1 MTTQEGHEVSAH
13 PEKAETVTFG
23 RVKWFNNRAGYGFLT
38 VTSGEFKD
46 DDVFAHHSAIQVSK
60 EQYRYLVQGEYV
72 QFSLCEINNNNH
84 KWQANN
90 IRGIDGGLLMCET
103 RLASRDNSMT
113 DSHDQPP
120 RPDRRNSHQGA
131 DDDTYYTR
139 PRVPRT
145 QQRHS
150 DDEWSQI
157 KRRPPRV
164 VRSRPVEQSKVA
176 MSDN

>member
-1 MTTQEGHEVSAH
+1 MSTQEGHEVSTH
-13 PEKAETVTFG
+13 PEKAETVSFG

-38 VTSGEFKD
+38 VTSGEYKG
-46 DDVFAHHSAIQVSK
+46 DDVFAHHSAIQVLK

-90 IRGIDGGLLMCET
+90 IRGIDGGMLMCET
-103 RLASRDNSMT
+103 RLVSRDTSMAE
-113 DSHDQPP
+113 SHDTA
-120 RPDRRNSHQGA
+120 RPDRRNAHQV
-131 DDDTYYTR
+131 DEDSYYVR
-139 PRVPRT
+139 PRVPRVS
-145 QQRHS
+145 QRHS

-157 KRRPPRV
+157 KRRPQRV
-164 VRSRPVEQSKVA
+164 VRSRNVEHSKAPVQ

>member
-90 IRGIDGGLLMCET
+90 VRGIDGGMLMCET
-103 RLASRDNSMT
+103 RLVSRDTSMVE
-113 DSHDQPP
+113 SQDQPP
-120 RPDRRNSHQGA
+120 RPDRRSSHQT
-131 DDDTYYTR
+131 DDDGYYTR

-150 DDEWSQI
+150 DDEWGQI
-157 KRRPPRV
+157 KRRQPRV
-164 VRSRPVEQSKVA
+164 VRPRNVEQTKA
-176 MSDN
+176 PMSDA

>member
-1 MTTQEGHEVSAH
+1 MSTQEGHEVSAH
-13 PEKAETVTFG
+13 PEKAETVSFG

-90 IRGIDGGLLMCET
+90 IRGIDGGMLMCET
-103 RLASRDNSMT
+103 RLVSRDMSM
-113 DSHDQPP
+113 SESSEQPP
-120 RPDRRNSHQGA
+120 RTDRRAAPQTDEAG
-131 DDDTYYTR
+131 YYTR
-139 PRVPRT
+139 PRAPRT

-157 KRRPPRV
+157 KRRPPRL
-164 VRSRPVEQSKVA
+164 VRSRNVDPSKST
-176 MSDN
+176 MTDS

>member
-1 MTTQEGHEVSAH
+1 MSTQEGHEVSAH

-90 IRGIDGGLLMCET
+90 VCGIDCGMLMCET
-103 RLASRDNSMT
+103 RLISRDQSMT
-113 DSHDQPP
+113 EPQEPSKM
-120 RPDRRNSHQGA
+120 DRRGSHPSEEEN
-131 DDDTYYTR
+131 YYTR
-139 PRVPRT
+139 PRT
-145 QQRHS
+145 QRVTTRHT
-150 DDEWSQI
+150 DEEWNQI
-157 KRRPPRV
+157 KRRQPRV
-164 VRSRPVEQSKVA
+164 VRTTGLVS
-176 MSDN
+176 NN